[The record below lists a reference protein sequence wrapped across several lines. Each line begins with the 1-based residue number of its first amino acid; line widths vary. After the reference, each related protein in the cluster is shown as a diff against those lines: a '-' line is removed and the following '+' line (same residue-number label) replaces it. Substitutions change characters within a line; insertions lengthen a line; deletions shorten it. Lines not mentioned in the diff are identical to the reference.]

1 MQTEDKIAFSIVG
14 IVIAVVI
21 FGLMYLFKVVGGWF
35 FDISSLGWGFREAL
49 PLGVIISLVVM
60 LLFALFG
67 GDGLIFG
74 EIPFMIAG
82 FFIFTLFFTVSIA
95 WLY

>member
-1 MQTEDKIAFSIVG
+1 LQTEDKIAFSIVG

-49 PLGVIISLVVM
+49 P
-60 LLFALFG
+60 
-67 GDGLIFG
+67 
-74 EIPFMIAG
+74 
-82 FFIFTLFFTVSIA
+82 
-95 WLY
+95 